1 MALSFCVVGSAT
13 SHCRARGVTGIERI
27 DECQHIADRAPAF
40 GRSAPRL
47 LLMPALCALSGRFL
61 LLRRLFRKGSAG
73 CSRVM
78 HPVCIVTRYVG
89 EILQQALK
97 ADMLVVI
104 AANCGRCVRS
114 AKFCVFVVQHG
125 CPARADSHAPLTDWA
140 DDRKI
145 PVIQMKGHTVFPA
158 IVEDSHLLFSI
169 LTEDG
174 IAASAEPVP
183 GIKRLGQRL
192 ERSDR
197 LRGKAADEKT
207 RLRVDDPAMTSF
219 AVIKH
224 EPHLPFRYGSII
236 AGAVYNNTDIAV
248 LPGICYAGKAEK
260 PPVPAVFHGV
270 GTSGDTELFDKR
282 SNINGLLVVGKRYL
296 SQLKA
301 ISLI

>member
-1 MALSFCVVGSAT
+1 MALSFCVVGSAA
-13 SHCRARGVTGIERI
+13 SNCRVRGVTDIERI
-27 DECQHIADRAPAF
+27 DERQHIADRAPAF

-47 LLMPALCALSGRFL
+47 LLVPALCALSGRFL

-73 CSRVM
+73 RSRVM

-89 EILQQALK
+89 EMLQQALK
-97 ADMLVVI
+97 ADTLVVI
-104 AANCGRCVRS
+104 AANCRRCVRS
-114 AKFCVFVVQHG
+114 TKFCVFVVQHG
-125 CPARADSHAPLTDWA
+125 RPARADGHAPLTDRA

-145 PVIQMKGHTVFPA
+145 PVIQMKGQTVFPA

-192 ERSDR
+192 ERADR

-236 AGAVYNNTDIAV
+236 AGAVYNNTDSAV
-248 LPGICYAGKAEK
+248 LSGICYVGDAEK

-270 GTSGDTELFDKR
+270 GASGDTELFDKR
-282 SNINGLLVVGKRYL
+282 SNINGLLVVGKRYS